1 MHEDAPQELF
11 SLLLPPPG
19 EQATKDAWFNPSLYP
34 ANARAHQVV
43 DPVVQAL
50 ERHRRKRV
58 LKSKDRD
65 TLHKVLNPLVT
76 NLIHHHLI
84 GSPGEGIPVPRSNR
98 DNALGGNGSR
108 YQSFV
113 FPRSWPK
120 MLDTLCEL
128 EFAEQ
133 SIGKYSAIPGRSKRT
148 TIRAGARLLEL
159 IEEHKVTLEDLR
171 HGPDT
176 DEIIILKRP
185 KRGHFDEGDRV
196 DYDDTPAT
204 HRHREELRTINEWFA
219 VADIS
224 FDATAAGYDQP
235 VNTQARRL
243 YRSFTMG
250 NFESGGRL
258 FGGFWETLPK
268 SARLKG
274 ISIEGE
280 YVVGLDYSQLNP
292 LLAYSLAK
300 AQPPPGDAY
309 TLPGLENCRDDVKK
323 VFNAMLFDHS
333 RRTKFP
339 KGARK
344 LFPRRVKV
352 ADVTAAIFERHPM
365 LNGTLSV
372 AGIGH
377 NLQFLESKIM
387 MGVLRRCQKK
397 GIVALPVFDCVVV
410 RASAANVVKAIM
422 EEEFRSVA
430 GLDVEVHED
439 VDPTM
444 V

>member
-1 MHEDAPQELF
+1 MHQDALEEPLSAVGSAQQ
-11 SLLLPPPG
+11 S
-19 EQATKDAWFNPSLYP
+19 TKDAWFNASLTP

-50 ERHRRKRV
+50 ERHGRKRA
-58 LKSKDRD
+58 LKAKDLD

-98 DNALGGNGSR
+98 DKALGGEASR
-108 YQSFV
+108 YQPFI
-113 FPRSWPK
+113 FPRSFPK
-120 MLDTLCEL
+120 MLDTLCAL
-128 EFAEQ
+128 GFAQ
-133 SIGKYSAIPGRSKRT
+133 QNIGGDFSWNIKKNKRT
-148 TIRAGARLLEL
+148 TVRAGPKLIEL
-159 IEEHKVTLEDLR
+159 IQQHGVALEDIKVV
-171 HGPDT
+171 GDT
-176 DEIIILKRP
+176 EEIIILKRP

-196 DYDDTPAT
+196 DYDDTPTT
-204 HRHREELRTINEWFA
+204 HRHREDLRAINDWLA
-219 VADIS
+219 GADIS
-224 FDATAAGYDQP
+224 FDATAAGYDKP

-250 NFESGGRL
+250 SFESGGRL

-300 AQPPPGDAY
+300 AQPSSGDAY
-309 TLPGLENCRDDVKK
+309 TLPGLENHRDGVKK

-352 ADVTAAIFERHPM
+352 VDVTAAIFERHPM
-365 LNGTLSV
+365 LKGTLSV

-444 V
+444 L